1 MPELHSANHSSE
13 ADIRS
18 YGRVPDAELTERI
31 RAGAPTAYP
40 ATQELRGRHLPAVLA
55 YARLCGENQVAG
67 NQLAA
72 QAFGLAAQE
81 ACRGIEPK
89 GTWRHHLLMLVQRV
103 AVTWASGARRVR
115 LDSGFADWLHE
126 TADPRDGD
134 PAQGRTAAQR
144 TGVGQERSERQRL
157 RLEDSSAML
166 AAFYGLPERTRGVLW
181 YGVVEDESDTE
192 TARCLGVPAPVV
204 AEQKGKALEAMRQ
217 AYLQAYLKRSG
228 DPKCQGYR
236 RIIEA
241 AARPGDRRYSEDLT
255 RHLEGC
261 PGCTLILDELIRMT
275 EHPRTVLAEG
285 LLGWGGAEYIA
296 AGPVTG
302 LLAPAAAGEQPPA
315 AEPGAPA
322 ATGTPDGPGGDG
334 TADRR
339 GPWWN
344 SRPLVLVAA
353 AVVVCAA
360 LGTALLVPDNDDGT
374 PAGSGSHAAP
384 KPPGKP
390 SMSPLTPPPTASST
404 TRPPKKPA
412 PEPTPTKTSARPSPT
427 RTPSPSETAPTSPA
441 PRPPEGYLQ
450 VVNASSG
457 QCLDIEDGIMEDG
470 TDAITAPCT
479 GALTQMWRPENTGL
493 FRSYADSDFCLD
505 SRGDTD
511 RGVGIWDCSDV
522 EGDEGENLIF
532 LIDRSGAIRPRID
545 LDFAI
550 TPTDE
555 SPGSEVVLR
564 PAVGRDDQRWM
575 GGRVVASR
583 AD

>member
-1 MPELHSANHSSE
+1 MPELHSTNHSSE
-13 ADIRS
+13 ADTRS

-40 ATQELRGRHLPAVLA
+40 ATQELRRRHLPAVLA

-115 LDSGFADWLHE
+115 LESGFADWIGE
-126 TADPRDGD
+126 TAFPQDGAAPR
-134 PAQGRTAAQR
+134 GRTSAQR
-144 TGVGQERSERQRL
+144 QGVRQEGSDQRAL
-157 RLEDSSAML
+157 RLEDLSAML
-166 AAFYGLPERTRGVLW
+166 AAFYELPERTRGVLW
-181 YGVVEDESDTE
+181 YGVVEDEPDAES
-192 TARCLGVPAPVV
+192 ARCLGIPAPVV
-204 AEQKGKALEAMRQ
+204 AEQRPKALEAMRQ
-217 AYLQAYLKRSG
+217 AYLHTYLKRSG

-241 AARPGDRRYSEDLT
+241 AARPGDRRYCEDLV

-261 PGCTLILDELIRMT
+261 PDCTLILEELIRMT

-302 LLAPAAAGEQPPA
+302 LLAPGAAREPTPPPA
-315 AEPGAPA
+315 ARAGAP
-322 ATGTPDGPGGDG
+322 TDGPGAGATG
-334 TADRR
+334 RR
-339 GPWWN
+339 DVWWN
-344 SRPLVLVAA
+344 SRPLVLVAV
-353 AVVVCAA
+353 AVTVSAA
-360 LGTALLVPDNDDGT
+360 LGAALLVPGSDDST
-374 PAGSGSHAAP
+374 PAGSGDRASSTPA
-384 KPPGKP
+384 KPTG
-390 SMSPLTPPPTASST
+390 SALSPPPTASST

-427 RTPSPSETAPTSPA
+427 PTPSPSKPAPTSPA
-441 PRPPEGYLQ
+441 PRPPDGFLQ
-450 VVNASSG
+450 VVNARTG
-457 QCLDIEDGIMEDG
+457 QCLDIEDGIMENG

-479 GALTQMWRPENTGL
+479 GALTQMWRPEGNGL
-493 FRSYADSDFCLD
+493 FRSFADTDFCLD

-511 RGVGIWDCSDV
+511 RGVGIFDCSSAESED
-522 EGDEGENLIF
+522 GENLIF
-532 LIDRSGAIRPRID
+532 LIDRAGGIRPRVD
-545 LDFAI
+545 LDFAV

-564 PAVGRDDQRWM
+564 PADGRDDQRWM
-575 GGRVVASR
+575 GGRVAVG
-583 AD
+583 